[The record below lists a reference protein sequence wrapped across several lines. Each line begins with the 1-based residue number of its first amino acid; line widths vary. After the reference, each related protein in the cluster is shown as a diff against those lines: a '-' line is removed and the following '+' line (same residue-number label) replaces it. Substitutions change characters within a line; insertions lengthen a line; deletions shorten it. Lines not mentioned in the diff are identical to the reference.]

1 MPRDYRPSFKSI
13 SRIELDDGGGGG
25 GDNFYDYHHHDHHDH
40 HRQFA
45 RNDEFFQS
53 FHNKL
58 KRLTDQTTEM
68 AEHLQNMTD
77 TINTMALSLQYLTNN
92 LGLFMDGS
100 SPSRMNSTTI
110 LIDDTS
116 RSLQSIGNSMHTFND
131 TDVMINRN
139 DSIEKIRQQ
148 LNDDDDNHESLFIE
162 PQRSFIIS
170 DNEEEEQEQN
180 IMNKS
185 MDRSNYRFFRHKQ
198 NNDIYSKTKTTA
210 IKTIIIIIINTSGE

>member
-1 MPRDYRPSFKSI
+1 MPRNYRPSFKSI
-13 SRIELDDGGGGG
+13 SRIELDDGGGGGGGG

-40 HRQFA
+40 HRQFV

-116 RSLQSIGNSMHTFND
+116 RTLQSIGNSMHTFND

-170 DNEEEEQEQN
+170 DNEEEEEQEQN

-185 MDRSNYRFFRHKQ
+185 MDR
-198 NNDIYSKTKTTA
+198 T